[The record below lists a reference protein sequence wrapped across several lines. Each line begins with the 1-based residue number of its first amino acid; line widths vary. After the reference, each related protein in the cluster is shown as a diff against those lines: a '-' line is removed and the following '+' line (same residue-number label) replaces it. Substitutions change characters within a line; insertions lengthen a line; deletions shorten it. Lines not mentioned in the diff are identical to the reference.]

1 MRLQT
6 LFLLC
11 TIRCCLAQKSG
22 NFSSPNIIIMLMDDV
37 SSLFFMCRRDFN
49 GTALTNRGFCE
60 PTFEC
65 ASKCTVSA
73 SWLEFP
79 IPFLFVLQMG
89 WGDLGV
95 FGQPS
100 KETPNLD
107 SMAAQGMLLLNF
119 YTANPLCSPCKYKKT
134 IKPNIF
140 FKLWV
145 WWVTLTLTKRC
156 FFHWLGLSKYNL
168 R

>member
-1 MRLQT
+1 MLRNFRAKVNNSLPLTDSRYCSEGVMRVQT

-11 TIRCCLAQKSG
+11 TITCCLAQKSG

-37 SSLFFMCRRDFN
+37 SSLFSCVAV
-49 GTALTNRGFCE
+49 TAFTNRGFCE
-60 PTFEC
+60 QTFEC

-79 IPFLFVLQMG
+79 ISLLFALQMG

-107 SMAAQGMLLLNF
+107 SMAAQGMLFLNF
-119 YTANPLCSPCKYKKT
+119 YTANPLCSPCKSKKT
-134 IKPNIF
+134 IKPTF
-140 FKLWV
+140 F
-145 WWVTLTLTKRC
+145 
-156 FFHWLGLSKYNL
+156 F
-168 R
+168 